1 MCNEDR
7 EGVVTSAEQFNKSNG
22 MNGEIDTRQSQRK
35 WIGQE
40 VGVVMDVTKSQ
51 NDKNK

>member
-1 MCNEDR
+1 MCNVDR
-7 EGVVTSAEQFNKSNG
+7 EGVVTSAELFHEWNG
-22 MNGEIDTRQSQRK
+22 MNGGMDTRQSQRK